1 MIICSTII
9 WIGSTIVNPILGE
22 IDFDQF
28 RQLKISEIENQI
40 RLIQEDPL
48 DAVEYFNLGL
58 AYMGMGR
65 HRQEINSYLEAIR
78 LDSSYAKAHFNLAMA
93 YDVLKDG
100 KIAISHARKAEVL
113 YGKKRKHRQVRKIRR
128 YLNIL
133 DKKLILTLR
142 RYVLIPVS
150 RKHIS
155 I

>member
-9 WIGSTIVNPILGE
+9 WVGSTIVNPILGE

-40 RLIQEDPL
+40 MIIQADPL

-65 HRQEINSYLEAIR
+65 HKQEINSYLEAIR
-78 LDSSYAKAHFNLAMA
+78 LDSSFAKAYFNLAIA
-93 YDVLKDG
+93 YDMLKNG
-100 KIAISHARKAEVL
+100 KFAISHASKAEVL
-113 YGKKRKHRQVRKIRR
+113 YGKKRKHRQARKVRR

-133 DKKLILTLR
+133 DEK
-142 RYVLIPVS
+142 YGS
-150 RKHIS
+150 YKHK
-155 I
+155 